1 MGSVDI
7 GTAVTHVNGR
17 YEGKPMVVVAIDGAV
32 ASVVDGKRRRLEK
45 PKRKKLCHLRS
56 ISSDGRRLPVDAEL
70 TDGKVRRFLAPYRAV
85 IPDKKHD
92 SN

>member
-1 MGSVDI
+1 M
-7 GTAVTHVNGR
+7 NGR
-17 YEGKPMVVVAIDGAV
+17 YEGKPMVVVAIDGVV

>member
-1 MGSVDI
+1 MGPIEV
-7 GTAVTHVNGR
+7 GAAVTHVNGR
-17 YEGKPMVVVAIDGAV
+17 YEGKPMVVVAIDGEYAN
-32 ASVVDGKRRRLEK
+32 VVDGKRRRLAK

-56 ISSDGRRLPVDAEL
+56 ISSDGESLPVDAEL

>member
-1 MGSVDI
+1 M
-7 GTAVTHVNGR
+7 NGR

-32 ASVVDGKRRRLEK
+32 ALVVDGKRRRLEK